1 MRYPSLESTAKQ
13 TTEFTVRRMQP
24 EDRDTAVRL
33 TQAEGWPHRREDWD
47 FHCLLGQGWIAST
60 ADGAMVGT
68 ILWWSYGSAAGA
80 AGLLVV
86 DRRYRGNGI
95 GRRLIEAIID
105 EAGPRTV
112 QSVATR
118 SGIRVLGALGFRKIG
133 MVQQWQGV
141 PSAII
146 IEGPTDLILRTADQT
161 SLPSLC
167 ELDERAFGA
176 KRFEL
181 LASILT
187 QNDGVLAEKDGQLV
201 GFGLIRP
208 AGRGMVIGPVV
219 ASDESIAKTIVS
231 RLLTIDAS
239 FTRIDIPANANG
251 LAEYLQQS
259 GLILVD
265 QAPVLKLGEG
275 MSGGQSLRS
284 FAMASQSLG

>member
-1 MRYPSLESTAKQ
+1 
-13 TTEFTVRRMQP
+13 MQP

-47 FHCLLGQGWIAST
+47 FHCLLGQGGSPVRP
-60 ADGAMVGT
+60 MVRW
-68 ILWWSYGSAAGA
+68 LVRFYGGLTEALRGA

-118 SGIRVLGALGFRKIG
+118 SGIRVFGALGFRKIG

-146 IEGPTDLILRTADQT
+146 IEEPTDLILRTADQT

-167 ELDERAFGA
+167 VSWTSGLSVPNVSNYF
-176 KRFEL
+176 
-181 LASILT
+181 ASILT

-219 ASDESIAKTIVS
+219 ASDESIGKTIVS

-239 FTRIDIPANANG
+239 FTRIDIGQCKWVWSICSN
-251 LAEYLQQS
+251 LA
-259 GLILVD
+259 
-265 QAPVLKLGEG
+265 
-275 MSGGQSLRS
+275 
-284 FAMASQSLG
+284 

>member
-1 MRYPSLESTAKQ
+1 MGLNVKRATV
-13 TTEFTVRRMQP
+13 FTIRRMQP
-24 EDRDTAVRL
+24 EDRDAAVRL

-47 FHCLLGQGWIAST
+47 FHCLLGQGWIASI
-60 ADGAMVGT
+60 ADGAIVGT

-86 DRRYRGNGI
+86 DHRYRGNGI

-105 EAGPRTV
+105 EAGPRTL

-118 SGIRVLGALGFRKIG
+118 SGIKVLDTLGFRKIG
-133 MVQQWQGV
+133 MVQQWQGI
-141 PSAII
+141 PLSILT
-146 IEGPTDLILRTADQT
+146 EEPTDLTLRKADQT

-167 ELDERAFGA
+167 ELDEWAFGA

-219 ASDESIAKTIVS
+219 ASDESIATTIVS

-265 QAPVLKLGEG
+265 QAPVLKLGED
-275 MSGGQSLRS
+275 MSGDQSCRS